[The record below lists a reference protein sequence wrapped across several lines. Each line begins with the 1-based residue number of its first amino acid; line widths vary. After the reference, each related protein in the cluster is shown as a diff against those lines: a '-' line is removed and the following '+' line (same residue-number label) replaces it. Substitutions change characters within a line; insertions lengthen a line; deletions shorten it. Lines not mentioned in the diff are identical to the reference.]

1 MAWQRDKVYTTA
13 RTIFDSIGPGGAPA
27 AVSAEFQPVAG
38 VELAWW
44 QDRQKAAGWLEF
56 ARAMAFADAATLDAV
71 ARGGMSLAGAPDIR
85 DVVATGVPRYLADLF
100 GAIMNYYDARN
111 VPWYMH
117 NTARML
123 YRQFMAGTPWNYG
136 GGTTVALF
144 SDTQCYG
151 FYDRYRPKIYTGSWY
166 RPDSALPRATEFY
179 GSLPRQAREL
189 FLAAYDHG
197 RDHAVPHPTDFAAWF
212 TLDLQRADG
221 EPPPDDHDKSRAAYY
236 RTVKNVVVPSVEPL
250 RASKRVGPAGAD
262 LDYVGWDWWS
272 YDVQPE
278 VLGNE
283 INTTGPLR
291 ASVPARAYL
300 AWAQA
305 WVTALMRQSPADV
318 LTEVVAY
325 TAYCNYKQTLIIG
338 QGSAEVFL
346 GKALGVDT
354 RLIAE
359 QNRPDAG
366 LQVAAGAIAGVSA
379 ALAPV
384 PVAGPVIAVLGGA
397 VAAGIK
403 LFDLAQAHAPTS
415 VFFDD
420 LGRPKPTIDRN
431 TLAGY
436 VGTMDADSL
445 AELYVPDPP
454 ATGRTPLQ
462 MAMQT
467 IRPDLFPRGTTAI
480 GDASSSRN
488 FALAR
493 ATAVTK
499 YGALMGQDVGEQA
512 DAAGSG
518 IPLPVKVALGLGVV
532 YGLWQLVKPKAR

>member
-1 MAWQRDKVYTTA
+1 MAWQRDKVFTTS

-27 AVSAEFQPVAG
+27 AISPEYQPVAG
-38 VELAWW
+38 VEQYWW
-44 QDRQKAAGWLEF
+44 WDRQKAAGWLDV
-56 ARAMAFADAATLDAV
+56 ARSMAFADAATLDAV
-71 ARGGMSLAGAPDIR
+71 ARSGISIDDGAPALQ
-85 DVVATGVPRYLADLF
+85 DVVATGAPRYLADLF
-100 GAIMNYYDARN
+100 GAIMNYYN
-111 VPWYMH
+111 SVNMPWYMH

-123 YRQFMAGTPWNYG
+123 YRQYMAGTPWNYG
-136 GGTTVALF
+136 GGPAIALF

-151 FYDRYRPKIYTGSWY
+151 RYDRHDPKVYTGSWY
-166 RPDSALPRATEFY
+166 RPDSRLPRATEFY
-179 GSLPRQAREL
+179 GSLPQQAREL
-189 FLAAYDHG
+189 FLANYDHG
-197 RDHAVPHPTDFAAWF
+197 RDHALPHPTDFAAWF

-221 EPPPDDHDKSRAAYY
+221 EPPADDHDKSRAAYY
-236 RTVKNVVVPSVEPL
+236 RTVKNVVVPSIAPL
-250 RASKRVGPAGAD
+250 GAAKRVGPPGANTSF
-262 LDYVGWDWWS
+262 VGWDWWS

-283 INTTGPLR
+283 VNTTGPLR
-291 ASVPARAYL
+291 ASTPARAYL

-318 LTEVVAY
+318 MTEVIAY
-325 TAYCNYKQTLIIG
+325 TAYCNFKQALVIG
-338 QGSAEVFL
+338 NGSAEAFI
-346 GKALGVDT
+346 GRALGVDG

-359 QNRPDAG
+359 QNRPDQG
-366 LQVAAGAIAGVSA
+366 LQVAATAIAGVSA
-379 ALAPV
+379 ALTAV

-403 LFDLAQAHAPTS
+403 LFDLSQTHAPTS

-420 LGRPKPTIDRN
+420 LGRPKPTIERN

-436 VGTMDADSL
+436 TGNADADSV

-467 IRPDLFPRGTTAI
+467 VRPDLFPRGSAAL
-480 GDASSSRN
+480 GDANASRN

-493 ATAVTK
+493 ATTITK
-499 YGALMGQDVGEQA
+499 YGALAGDQIGQAA
-512 DAAGSG
+512 DAG
-518 IPLPVKVALGLGVV
+518 IPLPVKVALGLGLV
-532 YGLWQLVKPKAR
+532 YGLYQLVKPKSR